1 MGKTICIVCG
11 HECRDLVKPFGI
23 LTEAVPAHHYHDDK
37 SIRDAWID
45 IQDQTFRPTV
55 DRVTSR

>member
-1 MGKTICIVCG
+1 MGKRICIVCG

-37 SIRDAWID
+37 SIRDAWLATSEF
-45 IQDQTFRPTV
+45 TFASPV
-55 DRVTSR
+55 DRLSGR